1 MRPLAFS
8 FLAALVA
15 APSAQAATTPS
26 PQAAAPVEFPFEERS
41 VYPLVAAPGRLT
53 DIALE
58 PGEALV
64 ETNPIAAG
72 DTARWIFGDTV
83 SGAGETRRVHILVKP
98 TAGDLAT
105 NLVIN
110 TTRRTYFLELRAS
123 NRAFLTQVRWRYPPP
138 LSAPEAALAPP
149 PPDPTTRSVAAPTSP
164 APAPSLNLAYR
175 FHGRASFR
183 PSRVWDDGA
192 RTYLEFPPATVLSD
206 LPPLFLVGADG
217 KTAELVNYRVD
228 DRVVVVERLFQAAEL
243 RLGVGK
249 AARRVRIERTTARG
263 EVGR

>member
-1 MRPLAFS
+1 MTSLACT
-8 FLAALVA
+8 FLAAIVVG
-15 APSAQAATTPS
+15 PGAQAAATRS
-26 PQAAAPVEFPFEERS
+26 PQASAPVEFSFEERR

-58 PGEALV
+58 PGETLV
-64 ETNPIAAG
+64 EVNPIAAG

-98 TAGDLAT
+98 TAGDLVT

-123 NRAFLTQVRWRYPPP
+123 NRAFLTQVRWRYPGP
-138 LSAPEAALAPP
+138 LSAPVAALAPT
-149 PPDPTTRSVAAPTSP
+149 PPDPTMTSAPP
-164 APAPSLNLAYR
+164 PRLNLAYR
-175 FHGRASFR
+175 LHGRGSFK

-217 KTAELVNYRVD
+217 KAAELVNYRVD
-228 DRVVVVERLFQAAEL
+228 GRVLVVDRLFQAAEL

>member
-1 MRPLAFS
+1 MRPVAFT
-8 FLAALVA
+8 LMAAVA
-15 APSAQAATTPS
+15 ATPSAQAAPAQS
-26 PQAAAPVEFPFEERS
+26 PQATAPVEFLFEERS

-123 NRAFLTQVRWRYPPP
+123 NRAFLTQVRWRYPAP
-138 LSAPEAALAPP
+138 LSEPVAAPAPTPPNPTMTSAAPP
-149 PPDPTTRSVAAPTSP
+149 PPAPR
-164 APAPSLNLAYR
+164 LNLGYR
-175 FHGRASFR
+175 LHGRGSFR
-183 PSRVWDDGA
+183 PIRVWDDGA
-192 RTYLEFPPATVLSD
+192 RTYLEFPPAAVLSD

-217 KTAELVNYRVD
+217 KAAELVNYRVD
-228 DRVVVVERLFQAAEL
+228 GRVMVVERLFQSAEL

-249 AARRVRIERTTARG
+249 AARRVRIERKAARG
-263 EVGR
+263 EVGQ

>member
-1 MRPLAFS
+1 MRSLAFT
-8 FLAALVA
+8 LMAAVA
-15 APSAQAATTPS
+15 STPSAQAAPARS
-26 PQAAAPVEFPFEERS
+26 PQASAPVEFLFEERS

-83 SGAGETRRVHILVKP
+83 SGAGEARRVHILVKP

-123 NRAFLTQVRWRYPPP
+123 NRAFLTQVRWRYPAP
-138 LSAPEAALAPP
+138 LSAP
-149 PPDPTTRSVAAPTSP
+149 VAAPA
-164 APAPSLNLAYR
+164 APNPKMAAAAPPRLNLAYR
-175 FHGRASFR
+175 LRGRGSFR
-183 PSRVWDDGA
+183 PIRVWDDGA
-192 RTYLEFPPATVLSD
+192 RTYLEFPPATELSD

-217 KTAELVNYRVD
+217 KSAELVNYRVEG
-228 DRVVVVERLFQAAEL
+228 RVMVIERLFQAAEL

-249 AARRVRIERTTARG
+249 AAGRVRIERANSRG
-263 EVGR
+263 AVGR

>member
-1 MRPLAFS
+1 MRSLACTL
-8 FLAALVA
+8 LAAMVVG
-15 APSAQAATTPS
+15 PDAQAAATRS
-26 PQAAAPVEFPFEERS
+26 PQATAPVEFLFEERS

-58 PGEALV
+58 PGETLV
-64 ETNPIAAG
+64 EVNPIAAG
-72 DTARWIFGDTV
+72 DTVRWIFGDTV

-123 NRAFLTQVRWRYPPP
+123 NRAFLTQVRWRYPAP
-138 LSAPEAALAPP
+138 LSAPAAVQAPT
-149 PPDPTTRSVAAPTSP
+149 PPDPAMTSAAAAPPS
-164 APAPSLNLAYR
+164 APRLNLAYR
-175 FHGRASFR
+175 LHGRGSFR

-217 KTAELVNYRVD
+217 KAAELVNYRVD
-228 DRVVVVERLFQAAEL
+228 DRVLVVERLFQAAEL

-249 AARRVRIERTTARG
+249 AARRVRIERTTTRG
-263 EVGR
+263 EAGR

>member
-1 MRPLAFS
+1 MRPLACT
-8 FLAALVA
+8 LMAAMA
-15 APSAQAATTPS
+15 TTPSAQAAPAQS
-26 PQAAAPVEFPFEERS
+26 PQATAPVEFLFEERS

-64 ETNPIAAG
+64 EANSIAAG
-72 DTARWIFGDTV
+72 DTVRWIFGDTV

-123 NRAFLTQVRWRYPPP
+123 NRAFLTQVRWRYPAP
-138 LSAPEAALAPP
+138 LSTPVAAPAPAAPNPTMTSAPP
-149 PPDPTTRSVAAPTSP
+149 PR
-164 APAPSLNLAYR
+164 LNLAYR
-175 FHGRASFR
+175 LRGRGSFR
-183 PSRVWDDGA
+183 PIRVWDDGA
-192 RTYLEFPPATVLSD
+192 RTYLEFPPATELSD
-206 LPPLFLVGADG
+206 LPPLFLVGTDG
-217 KTAELVNYRVD
+217 KSAELINYRVEG
-228 DRVVVVERLFQAAEL
+228 RVMVVERLLQAAEL

-249 AARRVRIERTTARG
+249 AARWVRLERANARG
-263 EVGR
+263 AVGR

>member
-1 MRPLAFS
+1 MRSLACTL
-8 FLAALVA
+8 LAAMVVG
-15 APSAQAATTPS
+15 PGAQAAATRS
-26 PQAAAPVEFPFEERS
+26 PLAAAPVEFPFEERS

-58 PGEALV
+58 PGETLV
-64 ETNPIAAG
+64 EVNPIAAG
-72 DTARWIFGDTV
+72 DTARWIFGDTI

-123 NRAFLTQVRWRYPPP
+123 NRAFLTQVRWRYPAP
-138 LSAPEAALAPP
+138 LSAPVTVLAPT
-149 PPDPTTRSVAAPTSP
+149 PPDPPVTSAAAATPP
-164 APAPSLNLAYR
+164 APRLNLAYR
-175 FHGRASFR
+175 LHGRGSFR

-192 RTYLEFPPATVLSD
+192 RTYLEFPPTAVLSD

-217 KTAELVNYRVD
+217 EAAELVNYRVD
-228 DRVVVVERLFQAAEL
+228 GRVLVVDRLFQAAEL

-249 AARRVRIERTTARG
+249 AARHVRIERTTMRG
-263 EVGR
+263 EVRR

>member
-1 MRPLAFS
+1 M
-8 FLAALVA
+8 VA
-15 APSAQAATTPS
+15 ASGAQATTPQS
-26 PQAAAPVEFPFEERS
+26 PRATAPVEFPFEERS

-72 DTARWIFGDTV
+72 DTVRWIFGDTV

-123 NRAFLTQVRWRYPPP
+123 NRAFLTQVRWRYPAP
-138 LSAPEAALAPP
+138 LSALVAVLAPT
-149 PPDPTTRSVAAPTSP
+149 PPDPTMTSAPPP
-164 APAPSLNLAYR
+164 APRLNLAYR
-175 FHGRASFR
+175 LHGRGSFR

-217 KTAELVNYRVD
+217 KAAELVNYRVD
-228 DRVVVVERLFQAAEL
+228 GRVLVVERLFQAAEL

-249 AARRVRIERTTARG
+249 AARRVRIERTTTRG
-263 EVGR
+263 ETGR

>member
-1 MRPLAFS
+1 MRLLACTL
-8 FLAALVA
+8 LAAMVVGPA
-15 APSAQAATTPS
+15 AQAAGNRS
-26 PQAAAPVEFPFEERS
+26 PQATAPIEFLFEERS

-53 DIALE
+53 DILLE
-58 PGEALV
+58 PGETLV

-123 NRAFLTQVRWRYPPP
+123 DRAFLTQVRWRYPAP
-138 LSAPEAALAPP
+138 LSAPVAVLAPT
-149 PPDPTTRSVAAPTSP
+149 PPDPPMTSAAPSS
-164 APAPSLNLAYR
+164 PAPSLNLAYR
-175 FHGRASFR
+175 VRGPGSFR
-183 PSRVWDDGA
+183 PRRVWDDGA

-217 KTAELVNYRVD
+217 KAAELVNYRVD
-228 DRVVVVERLFQAAEL
+228 GRVLVVERLFQAAEL